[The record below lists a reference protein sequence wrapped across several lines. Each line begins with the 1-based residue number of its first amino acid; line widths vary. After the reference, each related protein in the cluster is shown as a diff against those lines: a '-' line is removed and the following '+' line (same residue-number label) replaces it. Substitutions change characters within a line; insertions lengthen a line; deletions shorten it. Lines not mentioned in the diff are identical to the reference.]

1 MFSQK
6 DYLMFCR
13 LYLRASTKSQDA
25 ERAKQSL
32 IEFAAKHGQKIAS
45 FYVENES
52 GRKLARPELFRLLE
66 ESSKGDI
73 LLIESIDRLT
83 RLKSEDWSQL
93 KILIRQ
99 KGIHIVAE
107 DLPTS
112 HKALSKEPMDDLTK
126 GILDA
131 VNDMLIDIL
140 ATISSRDYETRRARA
155 AQGVKRVREANPDA
169 FSGRRENVE
178 RNAGIAKM
186 LNDGWTYSEIQR
198 STGASRT
205 TIAKI
210 RARNPS

>member
-1 MFSQK
+1 MSF
-6 DYLMFCR
+6 MRC
-13 LYLRASTKSQDA
+13 YLRASTKSQDA

-32 IEFAAKHGQKIAS
+32 IDFAAQHDQKIAS

-52 GRKLARPELFRLLE
+52 GRKLERRELFRLLE
-66 ESSKGDI
+66 ESSDGDI
-73 LLIESIDRLT
+73 LLVESIDRLT
-83 RLKSEDWSQL
+83 RLKADDWSQL
-93 KILIRQ
+93 KMLIKQ

-112 HKALSKEPMDDLTK
+112 HKALSKEPMDELTK

-140 ATISSRDYETRRARA
+140 ASISSRDFETRRARS
-155 AQGVKRVREANPDA
+155 AQGVKRARETNPDA
-169 FSGRRENVE
+169 FRGRRENVE
-178 RNAGIAKM
+178 RNEGIAKM
-186 LNDGWTYSEIQR
+186 LTDGWTYGEIQR

-210 RARNPS
+210 RKRSSA